1 MSEEEISEQTSLQRS
16 YGTNW
21 TQTNIDTII
30 QWICISSFKINILD
44 EAINYYRNI
53 IRNNVIFGLIL
64 STASGTISATR
75 FGLNSDD
82 KLGFVLNTIFTAMSF
97 SIAIF
102 TGAIKVYQIQER
114 LEEYIKMKQE
124 WITFSAKIASE
135 LQLPIKLRKDALFII
150 IKNKAKYLDLL
161 KLETEIPNFIK
172 LRVENK
178 MKYLKF
184 EDYGM
189 QQGTS
194 LSQIILGI
202 VRNEEC
208 RIINTNKIEYILDN
222 LSKLDSESK
231 LDNNKDLPKIIKD
244 LLDNNFNLDIISQ
257 KKLPIPQDSKST
269 NNLPEVDNN
278 SNDSTPK
285 NISNNL
291 DKANINDKINNEQAG
306 ENNC

>member
-1 MSEEEISEQTSLQRS
+1 MPEDETAEQTSLQRS

-21 TQTNIDTII
+21 TKTNINTII

-44 EAINYYRNI
+44 EAITYYRNVM
-53 IRNNVIFGLIL
+53 RNNVIFGLIL

-75 FGLNSDD
+75 FGLNSNDS
-82 KLGFVLNTIFTAMSF
+82 LSFTLNALFTAMSF

-124 WITFSAKIASE
+124 WITFSAGIASE

-172 LRVENK
+172 LRVEKK
-178 MKYLKF
+178 MKYLRF

-189 QQGTS
+189 KEGTS

-202 VRNEEC
+202 VKNEEC
-208 RIINTNKIEYILDN
+208 RIVNTNKIEYILDN
-222 LSKLDSESK
+222 LSNFES
-231 LDNNKDLPKIIKD
+231 DKDLPKLIKD
-244 LLDNNFNLDIISQ
+244 LIDSNFNIAVIDEKKLTIPKDTVEQLSIDLNNENIDKEQSGDNN
-257 KKLPIPQDSKST
+257 
-269 NNLPEVDNN
+269 
-278 SNDSTPK
+278 
-285 NISNNL
+285 
-291 DKANINDKINNEQAG
+291 
-306 ENNC
+306 C

>member
-1 MSEEEISEQTSLQRS
+1 MPEEETLEQTSLQRS

-21 TQTNIDTII
+21 TENNINTIL

-44 EAINYYRNI
+44 EAITYYRNI
-53 IRNNVIFGLIL
+53 MRNNVIFGLIL
-64 STASGTISATR
+64 STASGTLSATR
-75 FGLNSDD
+75 FGLNSNDS
-82 KLGFVLNTIFTAMSF
+82 LSFTLNTLFTAMSF

-124 WITFSAKIASE
+124 WITFSARIASE

-172 LRVENK
+172 LKVEKK
-178 MKYLKF
+178 MKYLRF

-189 QQGTS
+189 KEGTS

-202 VRNEEC
+202 VKNEEC
-208 RIINTNKIEYILDN
+208 RIVNTNKIEYILDN
-222 LSKLDSESK
+222 LSNLES
-231 LDNNKDLPKIIKD
+231 DKDLPKLIKELID
-244 LLDNNFNLDIISQ
+244 SNFNLDFIHE
-257 KKLPIPQDSKST
+257 KKLAII
-269 NNLPEVDNN
+269 EVDKN
-278 SNDSTPK
+278 SNESTSQ

-291 DKANINDKINNEQAG
+291 DKGNTNDKINNEQAG

>member
-1 MSEEEISEQTSLQRS
+1 MPEDETAEQTSLQRS

-21 TQTNIDTII
+21 TKTNINTII

-44 EAINYYRNI
+44 EAITYYRNI
-53 IRNNVIFGLIL
+53 MRNNVIFGLIL

-75 FGLNSDD
+75 FGLNSNDS
-82 KLGFVLNTIFTAMSF
+82 LSFTLNALFTAMSF

-124 WITFSAKIASE
+124 WITFSAGIASE

-172 LRVENK
+172 LRVEKK
-178 MKYLKF
+178 MKYLRF

-189 QQGTS
+189 KEGTS

-202 VRNEEC
+202 VKNEEC
-208 RIINTNKIEYILDN
+208 RIVNTNKIEYILDN
-222 LSKLDSESK
+222 LSKLDS
-231 LDNNKDLPKIIKD
+231 DKDLPKLIKD
-244 LLDNNFNLDIISQ
+244 LIDSNFNIDVIHKKKLVIPKDTVEPLSIDLNNENIDREQSGDNN
-257 KKLPIPQDSKST
+257 
-269 NNLPEVDNN
+269 
-278 SNDSTPK
+278 
-285 NISNNL
+285 
-291 DKANINDKINNEQAG
+291 
-306 ENNC
+306 C

>member
-1 MSEEEISEQTSLQRS
+1 MPEEEIPEQTSLQRS

-44 EAINYYRNI
+44 EAITYYRNI
-53 IRNNVIFGLIL
+53 MRNNVIFGLIL

-75 FGLNSDD
+75 FGINSNDNLSFTLNA
-82 KLGFVLNTIFTAMSF
+82 LFTAMSF

-124 WITFSAKIASE
+124 WITFSAGIASE

-172 LRVENK
+172 IRVENK
-178 MKYLKF
+178 MKYLRF

-189 QQGTS
+189 KEGTS

-202 VRNEEC
+202 VKNEEY
-208 RIINTNKIEYILDN
+208 RIVNTNKIEYILDN

-231 LDNNKDLPKIIKD
+231 LDNKDLPKIIKD

-257 KKLPIPQDSKST
+257 KKLPIPEDSKST